1 MGAMERLI
9 EYAGHH
15 SFLAAAAVLMAFV
28 VVGMEL
34 RTRAQTFA
42 AASPQDV
49 IRLMNQNA
57 LVLDLRP
64 QEAFAAGHVTG
75 ARHMPSDQIAKA
87 GETLK
92 KQKDKP
98 IVVYCES
105 GPVAASAVRELSAQG
120 FTKVFSLRGG
130 IAAWRTDNLP
140 LAKS

>member
-1 MGAMERLI
+1 
-9 EYAGHH
+9 
-15 SFLAAAAVLMAFV
+15 MALV
-28 VVGMEL
+28 VIGYEM

-57 LVLDLRP
+57 LVLDIRP

-75 ARHMPSDQIAKA
+75 ARHMPSDQISKA

-105 GPVAASAVRELSAQG
+105 GPVAASAVRTLAAQG

-130 IAAWRTDNLP
+130 LSAWRTDNLP
-140 LAKS
+140 LAKG

>member
-1 MGAMERLI
+1 MERLI

-15 SFLAAAAVLMAFV
+15 SLLAAAAVLAAIV
-28 VVGMEL
+28 VVAYEL
-34 RTRAQTFA
+34 RVRSQNVA

-57 LVLDLRP
+57 LVLDIRP
-64 QEAFAAGHVTG
+64 QDAFAAGHVTG
-75 ARHMPSDQIAKA
+75 ARHMSSDQIIKA

-92 KQKDKP
+92 RQKDKP

-105 GPVAASAVRELSAQG
+105 GTLAAAAVRQLGAQG

-130 IAAWRTDNLP
+130 LAAWRTDNLP
-140 LAKS
+140 VAKG

>member
-1 MGAMERLI
+1 MDRLI

-15 SFLAAAAVLMAFV
+15 SFLAAGAVLMALV
-28 VVGMEL
+28 VIGFEL
-34 RTRAQTFA
+34 RTRAHTFA

-92 KQKDKP
+92 NKKDKP

-105 GPVAASAVRELSAQG
+105 GTVAASAVRELVAQG

-130 IAAWRTDNLP
+130 ISAWRTDNLP
-140 LAKS
+140 LAKG

>member
-1 MGAMERLI
+1 MERLI

-15 SFLAAAAVLMAFV
+15 TLLAAAAVVMALV
-28 VVGMEL
+28 VAAYEM
-34 RTRAQTFA
+34 RARAHNVA

-49 IRLMNQNA
+49 IRLMNQSA
-57 LVLDLRP
+57 LVLDIRP
-64 QEAFAAGHVTG
+64 QEAFASGHVTG
-75 ARHMPSDQIAKA
+75 ARHMPSDQIATA

-105 GPVAASAVRELSAQG
+105 GPLAASAVRQLVAQG

-130 IAAWRTDNLP
+130 LAAWRTDNLP
-140 LAKS
+140 LAKG

>member
-1 MGAMERLI
+1 MQRFI
-9 EYAGHH
+9 EYATHH
-15 SFLAAAAVLMAFV
+15 SLLAGAALLAALIVIAY
-28 VVGMEL
+28 EL
-34 RTRAQTFA
+34 RMRAQSVA

-57 LVLDLRP
+57 LVLDIRP

-75 ARHMPSDQIAKA
+75 ARHMPSDQILKA

-98 IVVYCES
+98 IVVYDES
-105 GPVAASAVRELSAQG
+105 GSLAASAVRQLVAQG

-130 IAAWRTDNLP
+130 LAAWRTDNLP
-140 LAKS
+140 VAKG

>member
-1 MGAMERLI
+1 MERLI

-15 SFLAAAAVLMAFV
+15 SLLAAATVLAALIMIAY
-28 VVGMEL
+28 EL
-34 RTRAQTFA
+34 RARAQSVA

-57 LVLDLRP
+57 LVLDIRP

-75 ARHMPSDQIAKA
+75 ARHMPSDQIIKA

-98 IVVYCES
+98 IIVYDES
-105 GPVAASAVRELSAQG
+105 GPLAASAVRQLVAQG

-130 IAAWRTDNLP
+130 LAAWRTDNLP
-140 LAKS
+140 VAKG

>member
-15 SFLAAAAVLMAFV
+15 TLLAAGAVLMAV
-28 VVGMEL
+28 IVIGYEL
-34 RTRAQTFA
+34 RARAQTIA

-57 LVLDLRP
+57 LVLDIRP

-75 ARHMPSDQIAKA
+75 ARNMPSDQLAKA
-87 GETLK
+87 GETFK

-105 GPVAASAVRELSAQG
+105 GPQAASAVRELVAQG
-120 FTKVFSLRGG
+120 FTKVCSLRGG
-130 IAAWRTDNLP
+130 LSAWRTDNLP
-140 LAKS
+140 LAKG

>member
-1 MGAMERLI
+1 MDRLL

-15 SFLAAAAVLMAFV
+15 SILAAAAVLMALV
-28 VVGMEL
+28 ALGYEM
-34 RTRAQTFA
+34 RARAQTFA

-57 LVLDLRP
+57 LVLDIRP
-64 QEAFAAGHVTG
+64 QEAFAAGHVAG
-75 ARHMPSDQIAKA
+75 ARHMPSDQIVKA

-105 GPVAASAVRELSAQG
+105 GPLAASAVRELIAQG
-120 FTKVFSLRGG
+120 FTRVCSLRGG
-130 IAAWRTDNLP
+130 LSAWRTDNLP
-140 LAKS
+140 LAKG

>member
-1 MGAMERLI
+1 MQRLI
-9 EYAGHH
+9 EYASHH
-15 SFLAAAAVLMAFV
+15 SLLAGAALLAALIVIAY
-28 VVGMEL
+28 EL
-34 RTRAQTFA
+34 RMRAQSVA

-57 LVLDLRP
+57 LVLDIRP

-75 ARHMPSDQIAKA
+75 ARHMPSDQILKA

-98 IVVYCES
+98 IVVYDES
-105 GPVAASAVRELSAQG
+105 GSLAASAVRQLVAQG

-130 IAAWRTDNLP
+130 LAAWRTDNLP
-140 LAKS
+140 VAKG

>member
-1 MGAMERLI
+1 MERLI

-15 SFLAAAAVLMAFV
+15 PILAAAAVLMTLAV
-28 VVGMEL
+28 IGYEL
-34 RTRAQTFA
+34 RARAHTFA

-57 LVLDLRP
+57 LVLDIRP

-87 GETLK
+87 SETLK

-105 GPVAASAVRELSAQG
+105 GPLSASAVRELISQG
-120 FTKVFSLRGG
+120 FTRVCSLRGG
-130 IAAWRTDNLP
+130 LSAWRTDNLP
-140 LAKS
+140 LAKG

>member
-1 MGAMERLI
+1 MERLI

-15 SFLAAAAVLMAFV
+15 TLLAVGAVLAALIVIAYEVR
-28 VVGMEL
+28 E
-34 RTRAQTFA
+34 RAQSVA

-57 LVLDLRP
+57 LVLDIRP

-75 ARHMPSDQIAKA
+75 ARHMPSEQIIKA

-105 GPVAASAVRELSAQG
+105 GPLAASAVRQLVAQG
-120 FTKVFSLRGG
+120 FTKVCSLRGG
-130 IAAWRTDNLP
+130 LAAWRTDNLP
-140 LAKS
+140 VAKG

>member
-1 MGAMERLI
+1 MERLI

-15 SFLAAAAVLMAFV
+15 SFLAAAAVLMALV
-28 VVGMEL
+28 VIGYEL

-57 LVLDLRP
+57 LVLDIRP

-75 ARHMPSDQIAKA
+75 ARHMPSEQLAKA
-87 GETLK
+87 AETLK

-105 GPVAASAVRELSAQG
+105 GPAAASAVRELVAQG
-120 FTKVFSLRGG
+120 FTKVCSLRGG
-130 IAAWRTDNLP
+130 LSAWRTDNLP
-140 LAKS
+140 LAKG

>member
-1 MGAMERLI
+1 MDRLV

-15 SFLAAAAVLMAFV
+15 SLLAAAAVLAAIV
-28 VVGMEL
+28 VIAYEMRV
-34 RTRAQTFA
+34 RAHSFA

-57 LVLDLRP
+57 LVLDIRP
-64 QEAFAAGHVTG
+64 QEAYAAGHVAG
-75 ARHMPSDQIAKA
+75 ARHMPSDQIATA

-98 IVVYCES
+98 IIVYCDT
-105 GPVAASAVRELSAQG
+105 GPLAAAAVRQLLAQG

-130 IAAWRTDNLP
+130 LSAWRTDNLP
-140 LAKS
+140 VAKG

>member
-1 MGAMERLI
+1 MQRLI

-15 SFLAAAAVLMAFV
+15 SLLAAAAVLAAMV
-28 VVGMEL
+28 VIAYEL
-34 RTRAQTFA
+34 RMRSQNVA

-57 LVLDLRP
+57 LVLDIRP

-75 ARHMPSDQIAKA
+75 ARHMPPDQILKA

-92 KQKDKP
+92 RQKDKP

-105 GPVAASAVRELSAQG
+105 GPLAASAVRQLVAQG

-130 IAAWRTDNLP
+130 LAAWRTDNLP
-140 LAKS
+140 VAKA

>member
-1 MGAMERLI
+1 MERLI

-15 SFLAAAAVLMAFV
+15 SFLAAAAVLMALV
-28 VVGMEL
+28 VIGYEL

-57 LVLDLRP
+57 LVLDIRP

-105 GPVAASAVRELSAQG
+105 GPVAASAVRALAAQG

-130 IAAWRTDNLP
+130 LSAWRTDNLP

>member
-1 MGAMERLI
+1 MDRLL

-15 SFLAAAAVLMAFV
+15 SFLAAAAVLMALV
-28 VVGMEL
+28 VIGYEL

-57 LVLDLRP
+57 LVLDIRP

-75 ARHMPSDQIAKA
+75 ARHMPSEQLAKA
-87 GETLK
+87 AETLK

-105 GPVAASAVRELSAQG
+105 GPAAASAVRELVAQG
-120 FTKVFSLRGG
+120 FTKVCSLRGG
-130 IAAWRTDNLP
+130 LSAWRTDNLP
-140 LAKS
+140 LAKG

>member
-1 MGAMERLI
+1 MDRII

-15 SFLAAAAVLMAFV
+15 SLLAAGAVLLAIV
-28 VVGMEL
+28 VIAYEV
-34 RTRAQTFA
+34 RARAQTFA

-57 LVLDLRP
+57 LVLDIRG
-64 QEAFAAGHVTG
+64 QEAFAAGHVAG

-87 GETLK
+87 ADTLK

-105 GPVAASAVRELSAQG
+105 GPLAASAVRQLLAQG

-130 IAAWRTDNLP
+130 LAAWRTDNLP
-140 LAKS
+140 LAKG

>member
-1 MGAMERLI
+1 MDRLI

-15 SFLAAAAVLMAFV
+15 PYLAAAAVLMALV
-28 VVGMEL
+28 VIGYEL

-57 LVLDLRP
+57 LILDIRP

-105 GPVAASAVRELSAQG
+105 GPVAASAVRALVAQG

-130 IAAWRTDNLP
+130 LSAWRTDNLP
-140 LAKS
+140 LAKG

>member
-1 MGAMERLI
+1 MKGMDRLI
-9 EYAGHH
+9 EYVGHH
-15 SFLAAAAVLMAFV
+15 SLLAAAAVFMAV
-28 VVGMEL
+28 VVIGYEL
-34 RTRAQTFA
+34 RARAQTLG

-57 LVLDLRP
+57 LVLDIRP

-75 ARHMPSDQIAKA
+75 ARHMPSEQIAKA

-105 GPVAASAVRELSAQG
+105 GPLAASAVRALAEQG

-130 IAAWRTDNLP
+130 LSAWRTDNLP
-140 LAKS
+140 LAKG

>member
-1 MGAMERLI
+1 MGSMERLI

-15 SFLAAAAVLMAFV
+15 MLLAAGAVLMALV
-28 VVGMEL
+28 VIGYEL
-34 RTRAQTFA
+34 RARAQTFA

-57 LVLDLRP
+57 LVLDIRP

-75 ARHMPSDQIAKA
+75 ARNMPSDQIAKA

-105 GPVAASAVRELSAQG
+105 GPQAASAVRELVAQG
-120 FTKVFSLRGG
+120 FTKVCSLRGG
-130 IAAWRTDNLP
+130 LSAWRTDNLP
-140 LAKS
+140 LAKG

>member
-1 MGAMERLI
+1 MERLI

-15 SFLAAAAVLMAFV
+15 SLLAAAAVLAAIV
-28 VVGMEL
+28 VIAYEL
-34 RTRAQTFA
+34 RERSQNLA

-57 LVLDLRP
+57 LVLDIRP
-64 QEAFAAGHVTG
+64 QEAFAAGHVSG
-75 ARHMPSDQIAKA
+75 ARHMPSDQIIKA
-87 GETLK
+87 SESLK

-105 GPVAASAVRELSAQG
+105 GALAASAVRQLVAQG

-130 IAAWRTDNLP
+130 LAAWRTDNLP
-140 LAKS
+140 VAKG